1 MKKLNLDY
9 LKSFYYIAQCNSIS
23 KASETLHVTQPG
35 LSMQLKNLESEL
47 GFSLLSRSNKGV
59 LLTSEGEVV
68 YDYAKSIFTLEENM
82 YNSINS
88 LKEKKNTLF
97 IASCKTYGSY
107 QLAFNICDFK
117 DIHSGLDIC
126 MDTYN
131 TSEVIDKI
139 LNHDYN
145 IGIIKGPCGPEV
157 VNMIEEIPFYD
168 DEIVLCINPSYSK
181 DEIKIKEVKRIPLI
195 MRDSNSRTYTMV
207 KNFLNKS
214 GIDIGDLDILIRSNC
229 IAIIKSSILESCC
242 ASFISKSCI
251 QNELKNDKMKIIRIS
266 DLENFD
272 DLRFSY
278 HLIKRKQYKLNAY
291 EQSFYDFL
299 LEINKVEH

>member
-1 MKKLNLDY
+1 MNLDY

-23 KASETLHVTQPG
+23 KASEILHVTQPG

-59 LLTSEGEVV
+59 LLTSEGEIVF
-68 YDYAKSIFTLEENM
+68 DYAKSIFTLEENM

-88 LKEKKNTLF
+88 LEQKKNTLF

-145 IGIIKGPCGPEV
+145 IGIIKGHCSPEV
-157 VNMIEEIPFYD
+157 MNMIEEIPFYD

-181 DEIKIKEVKRIPLI
+181 NEIKIKEVKRIPLI
-195 MRDSNSRTYTMV
+195 MRDSDSITYKMV
-207 KNFLNKS
+207 KKFLNRS
-214 GIDIGDLDILIRSNC
+214 GIDMGDLDVLIRSNC
-229 IAIIKSSILESCC
+229 TEIIKSSILKSCC
-242 ASFISKSCI
+242 ASFVSKSCI
-251 QNELKNDKMKIIRIS
+251 QNELKNGTMKIIKIS
-266 DLENFD
+266 DLDNFD

-278 HLIKRKQYKLNAY
+278 HLIKRKQYKLNTY
-291 EQSFYDFL
+291 EQSFCDFL
-299 LEINKVEH
+299 LKNNTAEY

>member
-1 MKKLNLDY
+1 MNLDY

-23 KASETLHVTQPG
+23 KASEILHVTQPG
-35 LSMQLKNLESEL
+35 LSMQLKSLESEL

-68 YDYAKSIFTLEENM
+68 YDYAKSIFALEENM

-88 LKEKKNTLF
+88 LEQKKNTLF

-107 QLAFNICDFK
+107 QLAFNICNFK

-126 MDTYN
+126 MDTFN

-145 IGIIKGPCGPEV
+145 IGIIKGNCSTEAKE
-157 VNMIEEIPFYD
+157 MIEETSFFD

-195 MRDSNSRTYTMV
+195 MRDTDSGTYKMV
-207 KNFLNKS
+207 KKFLNNS
-214 GIDIGDLDILIRSNC
+214 GIDICDLDILIRSNC
-229 IAIIKSSILESCC
+229 TEIIKSSILKSCC
-242 ASFISKSCI
+242 ASFVAKSCI
-251 QNELKNDKMKIIRIS
+251 QKELDNNLIKIIKIS
-266 DLENFD
+266 DVENFD
-272 DLRFSY
+272 SLHFSY
-278 HLIKRKQYKLNAY
+278 HLINRKQYKLNEY

-299 LEINKVEH
+299 LKNTKSL

>member
-1 MKKLNLDY
+1 VKNLNLDY

-23 KASETLHVTQPG
+23 KASEILHVTQPG
-35 LSMQLKNLESEL
+35 LSMQLKSLESEL

-68 YDYAKSIFTLEENM
+68 YDYAKSIFALEENM

-88 LKEKKNTLF
+88 LEQKKNTLF

-107 QLAFNICDFK
+107 QLAFNICNFK

-126 MDTYN
+126 MDTFN

-145 IGIIKGPCGPEV
+145 IGIIKGNCSTEAKE
-157 VNMIEEIPFYD
+157 MIEETSFFD

-195 MRDSNSRTYTMV
+195 MRDTDSGTYKMV
-207 KNFLNKS
+207 KKFLNNS
-214 GIDIGDLDILIRSNC
+214 GIDICDLDILIRSNC
-229 IAIIKSSILESCC
+229 TEIIKSSILKSCC
-242 ASFISKSCI
+242 ASFVSKSCI
-251 QNELKNDKMKIIRIS
+251 QKELDNNLIKIIKIS
-266 DLENFD
+266 DVENFD
-272 DLRFSY
+272 DLSFSY
-278 HLIKRKQYKLNAY
+278 HLINRKQYKLNIY

-299 LEINKVEH
+299 LKKNNN

>member
-1 MKKLNLDY
+1 MRKLNLDY

-23 KASETLHVTQPG
+23 KASEILHVTQPG
-35 LSMQLKNLESEL
+35 LSMQLKSLESEL
-47 GFSLLSRSNKGV
+47 GFSLMSRSNKGV
-59 LLTSEGEVV
+59 LLTSEGEIV

-88 LKEKKNTLF
+88 LEQKKNTLF

-139 LNHDYN
+139 LSHDYN
-145 IGIIKGPCGPEV
+145 MGIIKGHCSPEAKD
-157 VNMIEEIPFYD
+157 MIEEVPFYD

-195 MRDSNSRTYTMV
+195 MRDSDSGAYKMV
-207 KNFLNKS
+207 KRFLGKS
-214 GIDIGDLDILIRSNC
+214 GIDMSDLDILIRSNC
-229 IAIIKSSILESCC
+229 TEIIKSSILKSCC
-242 ASFISKSCI
+242 ASFVSKSCI
-251 QNELKNDKMKIIRIS
+251 QNELKSGQMKIIKIS
-266 DLENFD
+266 DLDNFD

-278 HLIKRKQYKLNAY
+278 HLIKRKQYKLNTY

-299 LEINKVEH
+299 LKNQ